1 VIIEQRLWSGLRRVR
16 KGTATEVDDVVLVAH
31 GRSADAPYGHL
42 FRIRFQVS
50 LLIGH
55 EVAHVP
61 CEETLVGDESASS
74 LPREVAVDL
83 ERHSLLGG

>member
-1 VIIEQRLWSGLRRVR
+1 MSSSSRMGGQP
-16 KGTATEVDDVVLVAH
+16 TPPVVTC
-31 GRSADAPYGHL
+31 S
-42 FRIRFQVS
+42 RFQVS